1 MDEMSLAHNYALAL
15 FKLTE
20 DPGVVSELTT
30 LTKMFED
37 KVGICAFFGESVI
50 DDTQRTEWVKKEL
63 ATFLPETQSFIRLLD
78 EKSRIS
84 LLRKITKAYESLFF
98 DKNNMERIFITTAT
112 VVDESYLQKIVAVFE
127 KKTNQKLTR
136 EHIVDPTIIGGV
148 RIQIGSQLYDDTI
161 RTKLQKVMRTYEKE
175 V

>member
-15 FKLTE
+15 FKLIE
-20 DPGVVSELTT
+20 EPRVVSELTA
-30 LTKMFED
+30 LTELFED
-37 KVGICAFFGESVI
+37 KFGICVFLGERTI
-50 DDTQRTEWVKKEL
+50 DDTQRKEWIKREL
-63 ATFLPETQSFIRLLD
+63 AIFLPETQRFIRLLD
-78 EKSRIS
+78 EKNRIP

-98 DKNNMERIFITTAT
+98 EKNNMGRIFITTAT
-112 VVDESYLQKIVAVFE
+112 NVDESYLQKIVAGFE
-127 KKTNQKLTR
+127 KKTNQKLIK

-148 RIQIGSQLYDDTI
+148 RIQLGSQLYDDTI